1 MVLDNTR
8 VNKTIRGGGTTR
20 RWFGQRI
27 GVRYP
32 WGWHQSGSFSARRR
46 FGGLMDCV
54 VMCLDRGVG
63 VGSFEWDGRMVLFMD
78 PVGACRSLYYVF

>member
-63 VGSFEWDGRMVLFMD
+63 GGIIRMGWTN
-78 PVGACRSLYYVF
+78 GALYGPRRCM